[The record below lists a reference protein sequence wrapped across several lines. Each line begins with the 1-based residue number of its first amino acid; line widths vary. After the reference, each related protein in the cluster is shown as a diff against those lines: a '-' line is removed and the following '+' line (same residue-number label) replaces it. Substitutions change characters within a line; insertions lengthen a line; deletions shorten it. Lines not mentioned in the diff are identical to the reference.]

1 MIDDALGVRAHRIT
15 LQLRCE
21 SGGGPTG
28 EHPVEG
34 ELHCEDGSIR
44 AFTGWLGLV
53 NELERVVVDA
63 GSTGAGERT
72 VTPRA

>member
-15 LQLRCE
+15 LQLRCDV
-21 SGGGPTG
+21 SGSTTR
-28 EHPVEG
+28 EHSVEG

-63 GSTGAGERT
+63 GPAGACEHT